1 MLVDLS
7 DQQDAHEP
15 QAILRRLS
23 DVGSSI
29 HHAPAERVVDLNVVR
44 LRDPVF
50 GKPECDFTDLSSQL
64 IVGKLVC
71 RSEVTHHKE
80 TFELCRG
87 HAQLTCNSRRVSTD
101 FSPFL
106 CEVRVSEF

>member
-44 LRDPVF
+44 LGDPVF

-64 IVGKLVC
+64 IVGKLAC
-71 RSEVTHHKE
+71 RSDITHPKE
-80 TFELCRG
+80 PFELCAG
-87 HAQLTCNSRRVSTD
+87 HSHLTST
-101 FSPFL
+101 SPHFTTN
-106 CEVRVSEF
+106 FTP